1 MYTNMEQF
9 SNAYD
14 DLVVK
19 GHIIDEGINKTM
31 GDKGTVTNVEILM
44 NALKVEVSH
53 EANGIT
59 DPLMK
64 APANVQ
70 PVQQNSNEASND
82 FYQNL
87 KNL

>member
-53 EANGIT
+53 EINGIT

-64 APANVQ
+64 APANV
-70 PVQQNSNEASND
+70 
-82 FYQNL
+82 
-87 KNL
+87 